1 LQDIGNGENEMKR
14 LHQTALLDANNFRA
28 REERKQRK
36 AEGFK
41 AANDARHRQI
51 AMAVDEPNPFSPKVE
66 MYVRP
71 AQRKDAQDIRKI
83 YNHYVVNSIIPED
96 QQPISLEDAE
106 LLVETAQREKLPF
119 VVAVKGRVPPTHDAQ
134 GRNRAA
140 KIILPQAETVL
151 GFAFAER
158 FNYAFSGNTKG
169 RSRGTVTIQLYV
181 DSTSTRKGVGRNALD
196 QLLHCMATAYTFK
209 NACPWINPENDPVHE
224 PNGCGLIHQ
233 MLMMVPVLKKEDPD
247 FPWLSKFLYNKFW
260 FKEENR
266 LKSVARSSILHGTGR
281 MLDIAILQCELL
293 HEGEFDAFS

>member
-1 LQDIGNGENEMKR
+1 VKR
-14 LHQTALLDANNFRA
+14 LHQTALLDASNFQA
-28 REERKQRK
+28 REEKKQRK
-36 AEGFK
+36 AESIR
-41 AANDARHRQI
+41 AANEARHRQI
-51 AMAVDEPNPFSPKVE
+51 ALAVDEPNPFSPKVE

-71 AQRKDAQDIRKI
+71 AQQKDAQDIRKI
-83 YNHYVVNSIIPED
+83 YNHYVNSSIIPED
-96 QQPISLEDAE
+96 QEPISLDDAE
-106 LLVETAQREKLPF
+106 ALIETAQREKLPF

-134 GRNRAA
+134 GRARAN
-140 KIILPQAETVL
+140 KIILPQVETVL

-158 FNYAFSGNTKG
+158 FNYSFSGTSKG

-181 DSTSTRKGVGRNALD
+181 DHTSTRKGVGRNTLD

-209 NACPWINPENDPVHE
+209 NACAWVNPDNDPVHE

-233 MLMMVPVLKKEDPD
+233 MIMMVPVLKVDDLD

-266 LKSVARSSILHGTGR
+266 LKSVARSSTRQGTGL